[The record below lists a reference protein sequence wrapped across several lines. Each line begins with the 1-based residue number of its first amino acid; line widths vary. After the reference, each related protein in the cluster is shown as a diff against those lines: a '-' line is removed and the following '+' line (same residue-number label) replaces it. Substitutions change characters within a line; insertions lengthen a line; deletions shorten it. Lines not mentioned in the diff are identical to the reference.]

1 MGVRKMKKD
10 NNDLLITI
18 IGIAMSVVLF
28 VILVMFYSFINMYV
42 WNNVLL
48 HFFELPTI
56 TLVGGFGISILKDT
70 FIKQV
75 PTRDRDVSAYEHL
88 FGVIAFR
95 VTILLFAWIF
105 TLLV

>member
-1 MGVRKMKKD
+1 MSKD
-10 NNDLLITI
+10 NNNDSLAMVIGTMVSLVLLVIWI
-18 IGIAMSVVLF
+18 VFDSF
-28 VILVMFYSFINMYV
+28 VNMYV

-75 PTRDRDVSAYEHL
+75 FTRDRDVSAYEHL
-88 FGVIAFR
+88 FDVIAFR

>member
-1 MGVRKMKKD
+1 MNKD
-10 NNDLLITI
+10 KNKNYLLLI
-18 IGIAMSVVLF
+18 IGIVMSVVLF
-28 VILVMFYSFINMYV
+28 VVLTMFYSFVNMYV

-75 PTRDRDVSAYEHL
+75 FTRDRDVSAHEHL
-88 FGVIAFR
+88 FDVIAFR

>member
-1 MGVRKMKKD
+1 MKKD
-10 NNDLLITI
+10 KNKNYLLLTA
-18 IGIAMSVVLF
+18 GIAMSVVLF
-28 VILVMFYSFINMYV
+28 VILIMFYSFINMYV

-48 HFFELPTI
+48 HVFELPTI